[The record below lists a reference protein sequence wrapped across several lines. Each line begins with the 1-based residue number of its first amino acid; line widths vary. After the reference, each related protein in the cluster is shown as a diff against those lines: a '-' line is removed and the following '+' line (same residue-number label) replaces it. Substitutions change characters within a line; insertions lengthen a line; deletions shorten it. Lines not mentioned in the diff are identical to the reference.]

1 MASGGP
7 SGASHPGTSEGGS
20 SRRPGQQEATLSPAA
35 RRLIA
40 AARTTAAAA
49 ARRLIAAARTTGS
62 NTLAG
67 PLLESVARIALLEAT
82 AGNSQLESWTSAQR
96 FELAQVTAEIGL
108 LIEVIRLRGADH
120 PASVVGAI
128 AAEVDETGAEDDATE
143 SDSPSAGRDVDSV
156 RSRSVRSRSPLRH
169 PPAGCSCQFCEE

>member
-7 SGASHPGTSEGGS
+7 SGASHPGTSEGGQ
-20 SRRPGQQEATLSPAA
+20 PT
-35 RRLIA
+35 
-40 AARTTAAAA
+40 AAA

-156 RSRSVRSRSPLRH
+156 RSRSPLRH
-169 PPAGCSCQFCEE
+169 HPAGCSCQFCGE